1 MDAPPFLDEIAARH
15 GCAAQLA
22 RQLITDCLAALHEA
36 SYKRGTAA
44 GVEAAHA
51 ELGGL
56 AAWHLMGLVVDAADT
71 GDPGT
76 PGARVHARGTQ
87 SRAVRCD
94 RPGVGRGLGP
104 ARCAHR

>member
-1 MDAPPFLDEIAARH
+1 MNAPRFLDEIAARH
-15 GCAAQLA
+15 GCDATLA

-76 PGARVHARGTQ
+76 LVRAYMRVEADPGQYDPIAQAWDADSG
-87 SRAVRCD
+87 RAPR
-94 RPGVGRGLGP
+94 
-104 ARCAHR
+104 